1 MGTGPRVA
9 AGTITLDLNQ
19 AEQGFF
25 FPLMDLNVGVL
36 FGVFVVVV
44 EYGGKGHFIR
54 AQPGTSLKSGNTHEP
69 STPINECK

>member
-19 AEQGFF
+19 AEQVF

-36 FGVFVVVV
+36 LGFLLLLLNT
-44 EYGGKGHFIR
+44 EE
-54 AQPGTSLKSGNTHEP
+54 KSTA
-69 STPINECK
+69 

>member
-19 AEQGFF
+19 AEQVF

-36 FGVFVVVV
+36 LGFFVVVA
-44 EYGGKGHFIR
+44 EYGGKEHIIR
-54 AQPGTSLKSGNTHEP
+54 AQHLSEKWKHP
-69 STPINECK
+69 

>member
-19 AEQGFF
+19 AEQVF

-36 FGVFVVVV
+36 LGFLLLLLNT
-44 EYGGKGHFIR
+44 EEKSTLSEH
-54 AQPGTSLKSGNTHEP
+54 SLAAL
-69 STPINECK
+69 

>member
-19 AEQGFF
+19 AEQVF

-36 FGVFVVVV
+36 LGFLLLLLNT
-44 EYGGKGHFIR
+44 EEKSTLSEHS
-54 AQPGTSLKSGNTHEP
+54 TSLKSGNSHEP

>member
-19 AEQGFF
+19 AEQVF

-36 FGVFVVVV
+36 LGFFVVAA
-44 EYGGKGHFIR
+44 EYGREEHIIR